1 MRTPIG
7 SFRSLLC
14 KVTAPRLGAIAVK
27 AAIEKAGIVSCVVY
41 YEFVVNLLRTSFPS
55 TFFVPW
61 TVISTMLCLYF
72 VVMKKIIN
80 NFKFWG
86 WCKDFCKKGSNNI
99 VNSDT
104 DFIMSPSDNKAVK
117 SPSSV
122 LAFSSYIYITKIPY
136 YDTSK
141 SKTHQADSSIW
152 WPNVFF
158 PSDTWMAFS
167 LQQNNIPEIFLV
179 HVYMVLWV
187 S

>member
-1 MRTPIG
+1 MEQ
-7 SFRSLLC
+7 SLL
-14 KVTAPRLGAIAVK
+14 RLQLKKQVLS
-27 AAIEKAGIVSCVVY
+27 AACVVY
-41 YEFVVNLLRTSFPS
+41 YEFVVNLPRTSFPS

-72 VVMKKIIN
+72 VMMKKLIN
-80 NFKFWG
+80 NLKFWG

-136 YDTSK
+136 LWYLEIKNPSSRQFNMVTKIMFSSGFHLITERLFPYSK
-141 SKTHQADSSIW
+141 ITFQKYFWYMYAWLSEFLSIMTYW
-152 WPNVFF
+152 NW
-158 PSDTWMAFS
+158 
-167 LQQNNIPEIFLV
+167 
-179 HVYMVLWV
+179 
-187 S
+187 